1 MKHPASVGSAFRRGL
16 TRRILRDDGPPP
28 TAAAMAQLN
37 DAAEGRAVE
46 GRRAL
51 TASAYEAGLL
61 ADLWRVGLRQANPL
75 AAIVGATVVCVV
87 SVSSF
92 IAAPDD
98 WAGRVYLPT
107 LLGLYSVWL
116 GVAMGRRWGA
126 VTTGTGTEAQGFLL
140 PATRRQRYRASTWQG
155 LIWSLTIWLL
165 AAAGPLGI
173 LLLVRLRLAAIGSLS
188 PFPFAGALIYPAGV
202 ALAFALS
209 FRRFMN
215 ASSAADYRNAR
226 WPALGLAAAP
236 LLLLES
242 LPRTVASMPPDSP
255 LWLLSPPIMHA
266 PAVWFSVLVVSG
278 LLVAAWRVYHN
289 GLRDYTRK
297 DAVDRPLA
305 SGAIWSDGGEGF
317 VRRIGVL
324 LLVAVIAA
332 VSVWMPAI
340 DWMDDA
346 PNGNIGISPARNTY
360 LAIGK
365 TAGGAFEG
373 TSLIQGDT
381 AYVSLVNGIGVF
393 DISKP
398 GNPVMTGRVIEMS
411 GMRSSGTNRE
421 LSVGLNDVIYSK
433 INSRLWSIDSRDQRR
448 PKVAYSDQSATAAK
462 WTGGVVVAGSSIYG
476 WYSSVMLRLDS
487 RFPLSLRSV
496 DEENLHDE
504 ILDVHVAASS
514 TGKRGNDL
522 IILTS
527 PSYDSRQIRAVLVE
541 PDGRMHLSAGSMSL
555 PDRAELLAVEN
566 GVVYLLAGD
575 NHLQMLQMVWRDGIL
590 QNGKEIGTL
599 DLPVLADRRRRPP
612 FDRDQRSRGQMNAGR
627 LLFSTRFSRAL
638 TLVDVADPMHP
649 RLLSQRTDR
658 IWDND
663 VQWSSSGLIS
673 AFSINPACVYAHCPG
688 DTWHLLREETPGVLR
703 DVMSRQGHNF
713 EYVTKNNSGVW
724 AQARYRTVQPLAA
737 FDLPTRQIPNE
748 PHWMA
753 TNTDDF
759 GRPVALHGEHAGFR
773 VHGDRWCR
781 VTDDAVVCRDIDNG
795 GEVRIGGD
803 MLGHRIHAPKLAAT
817 TEQYMI
823 VTHDTGVLV
832 LDLRK
837 PGTERVVLDWVDPK
851 APAYRQR
858 HEESLSSASSPLIWA
873 GLEDDHLLV
882 LSLDVTMYRWQLGRW
897 DTAPQRIVIPQHDD
911 SGAERSIAQYRWLC
925 MALRDSSSR
934 LYLTE
939 YESGW
944 DPPIGKYV
952 SSSVI
957 YDRRRILDLQSL
969 PAIDVVACDERE
981 GSESECDKIQ
991 RFVSGILRTDQ
1002 GQALSV
1008 AYESVQWV
1016 DQVDPVR
1023 KPAVS
1028 SLRAEVEFTD
1038 AAFISPREAVLVT
1051 EDGNLVFVER
1061 RPVVNRLLDALWGR
1075 VVPQE

>member
-1 MKHPASVGSAFRRGL
+1 MKDPASAGSAFRRGL
-16 TRRILRDDGPPP
+16 ISWILRGDSPPP
-28 TAAAMAQLN
+28 TAAAIAQLN
-37 DAAEGRAVE
+37 DATEERPVE

-61 ADLWRVGLRQANPL
+61 ADLWRVGLRQANPF
-75 AAIVGATVVCVV
+75 AAIVGATVVCLV
-87 SVSSF
+87 SVSSY
-92 IAAPDD
+92 IAAPED

-107 LLGLYSVWL
+107 LLGLYSVWV
-116 GVAMGRRWGA
+116 GVAMGRRWGGA
-126 VTTGTGTEAQGFLL
+126 TTGTGTEAQGFLL

-155 LIWSLTIWLL
+155 LIWSLVIWLL

-188 PFPFAGALIYPAGV
+188 PFPFTGALIYPAGV

-236 LLLLES
+236 VLLLES
-242 LPRTVASMPPDSP
+242 LPRTVSALPPDSP

-266 PAVWFSVLVVSG
+266 PAGWFSVLVVSG

-317 VRRIGVL
+317 VTRIGML
-324 LLVAVIAA
+324 SLVAVIAA

-340 DWMDDA
+340 DWTDDA

-373 TSLIQGDT
+373 TSLIKGDT

-398 GNPVMTGRVIEMS
+398 GNPVMTGRVIETMS
-411 GMRSSGTNRE
+411 GVRTSGPSRE
-421 LSVGLNDVIYSK
+421 LSFGLNGMIYGK
-433 INSRLWSIDSRDQRR
+433 INNQFWSIDSRDQRR
-448 PKVAYSDQSATAAK
+448 PKLAYSDQSATAAK
-462 WTGGVVVAGSSIYG
+462 WTGGVVVAGSSMYG
-476 WYSSVMLRLDS
+476 WFGSAMLRLDS
-487 RFPLSLRSV
+487 RFPLSLRSL
-496 DEENLHDE
+496 EEETLHDE

-522 IILTS
+522 IVLTS
-527 PSYDSRQIRAVLVE
+527 PDYDSRQIRAVLLE
-541 PDGRMHLSAGSMSL
+541 PDGRMHLSEGSMWM

-566 GVVYLLAGD
+566 GVVYLLTGD
-575 NHLQMLQMVWRDGIL
+575 SHLQMLQMVWRDGIL

-599 DLPVLADRRRRPP
+599 KLPGLAPRGWDSDPY
-612 FDRDQRSRGQMNAGR
+612 QRSRGRMYDGR
-627 LLFSTRFSRAL
+627 LLFTTRYSRVL
-638 TLVDVADPMHP
+638 TLVDVADPTHP

-688 DTWHLLREETPGVLR
+688 DTWHLLREETPGLLR
-703 DVMSRQGHNF
+703 DVMSRQGHSY

-748 PHWMA
+748 LHWMA
-753 TNTDDF
+753 TNTDNF
-759 GRPVALHGEHAGFR
+759 GRPVALNGEQVGFW

-795 GEVRIGGD
+795 GEVRIGRD
-803 MLGHRIHAPKLAAT
+803 VLGHRIHAPKLAAT

-858 HEESLSSASSPLIWA
+858 HEESHPGTLPPLIWA
-873 GLEDDHLLV
+873 GLEEGHLLV
-882 LSLDVTMYRWQLGRW
+882 LSLDVTMYRWRLGHW
-897 DTAPQRIVIPQHDD
+897 DSAPQRIVIPQHDD
-911 SGAERSIAQYRWLC
+911 RGAERSIAQYRWLLL
-925 MALRDSSSR
+925 ALRDSSSR

-944 DPPIGKYV
+944 DPPIGKYT
-952 SSSVI
+952 SSSI
-957 YDRRRILDLQSL
+957 TYDRRRILNLQSL

-981 GSESECDKIQ
+981 GPESECNKID

-1023 KPAVS
+1023 KPTVS